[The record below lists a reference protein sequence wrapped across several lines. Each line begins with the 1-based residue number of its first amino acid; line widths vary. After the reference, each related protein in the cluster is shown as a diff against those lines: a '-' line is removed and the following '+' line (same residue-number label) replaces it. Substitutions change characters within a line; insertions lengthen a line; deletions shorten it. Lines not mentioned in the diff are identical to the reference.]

1 MPTPLTLDEIR
12 RLPAAIDLM
21 TAARA
26 FNLGRT
32 LAYTL
37 AREGRFPVP
46 VQRHSRVYR
55 LHTTDILN
63 ALTTTDSPARPLPRP
78 QEGRMG

>member
-1 MPTPLTLDEIR
+1 MRTPLTLAEIEQ
-12 RLPAAIDLM
+12 LPAAVDLI

-46 VQRHSRVYR
+46 VHRHGRTYRV
-55 LHTTDILN
+55 HTVDILR
-63 ALTTTDSPARPLPRP
+63 ALHPDQPATPHHPAPATR
-78 QEGRMG
+78 